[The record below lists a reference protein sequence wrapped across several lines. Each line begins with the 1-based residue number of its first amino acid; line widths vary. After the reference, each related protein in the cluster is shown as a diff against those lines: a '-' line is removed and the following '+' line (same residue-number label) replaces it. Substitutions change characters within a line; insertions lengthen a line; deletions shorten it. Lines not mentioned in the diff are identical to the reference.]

1 MAKANDPQYR
11 TPRLILGWTW
21 ATLGVVQLAFRL
33 PAGADS
39 QGYLLG
45 VILGAAQIALGT
57 VVLIQAWRLPKRPPI
72 DAARTHSTNAP
83 SEDESPAG

>member
-1 MAKANDPQYR
+1 MVKANDPQYR

-21 ATLGVVQLAFRL
+21 AALGVVQLALRL

-45 VILGAAQIALGT
+45 VILGAAQIVLGA

-72 DAARTHSTNAP
+72 DAART
-83 SEDESPAG
+83 DAGDGR

>member
-1 MAKANDPQYR
+1 MVRANDPQYR

-39 QGYLLG
+39 QGYPLG
-45 VILGAAQIALGT
+45 VILGAAQIVLGA
-57 VVLIQAWRLPKRPPI
+57 VVLIQAWRLPKHAPI
-72 DAARTHSTNAP
+72 DAARTDTG
-83 SEDESPAG
+83 DGR

>member
-1 MAKANDPQYR
+1 MIKANDPQYR

-39 QGYLLG
+39 QGYLFW
-45 VILGAAQIALGT
+45 VILGAAQIVLGA
-57 VVLIQAWRLPKRPPI
+57 VVLIQACRLPKHAPI
-72 DAARTHSTNAP
+72 DAARTDTG
-83 SEDESPAG
+83 DGR

>member
-1 MAKANDPQYR
+1 MVKANDPQYR

-21 ATLGVVQLAFRL
+21 TTLGVVQLAFRL

-45 VILGAAQIALGT
+45 VILGAAQIVLGA

-72 DAARTHSTNAP
+72 DAART
-83 SEDESPAG
+83 DAGDGR